1 MALSLLVLL
10 VPIIVL
16 LGVYR
21 FLGGESPTVVD
32 PSSTYADARAA
43 HAFPVTEPSVPGGWR
58 PVSAVFRR
66 SDPGAVLRVGYRSP
80 SGGTAQLLESNV
92 PTGVL
97 VASELGTGARDEGP
111 VNLDGLVWHH
121 YTAASGDRAYVRGRT
136 DRTVLVVGRA
146 SDSELAQLAAAV
158 PER

>member
-32 PSSTYADARAA
+32 PSSAYDDARAA
-43 HAFPVTEPSVPGGWR
+43 HAFPVTEPSVPPGWK

-80 SGGTAQLLESNV
+80 TGGTAQLLESNV

-97 VASELGTGARDEGP
+97 VASELGTGARDEGA
-111 VNLDGLVWHH
+111 VSLDGQEWHR
-121 YTAASGDRAYVRGRT
+121 YTSSSGELAYVHSQP
-136 DRTVLVVGRA
+136 DRTVLVVGRT
-146 SDSELAQLAAAV
+146 SDTELAQLATAV